1 MMLNGLHLGSELK
14 RFSRGKLPPLA
25 LTVIVMLPL
34 LFGGLFVWSYWDPV
48 DRINKMP
55 IALVNSDEGATV
67 DGQQLNA
74 ASQIVDKLQESD
86 QVRLEQVSS
95 QDAMSGVNDGTYYF
109 AIEFPT
115 DFSEA
120 AVSANS
126 DTPHQAKL
134 NVVFNTNNGFMAMT
148 LGNQVVVR
156 IIDTINE
163 ELGAEVASKLLVG
176 FNTIGD
182 GLQQAGDGASQLA
195 EGTGTA
201 EDGATQLAD
210 GATQLND
217 GLTTAQDGVD
227 KLADGAQQLD
237 DGINTAASGADQ
249 LASGLTRLQSATD
262 ELGAGAGQVA
272 DGVDQLTG
280 FASGIEQTQ
289 QQLLAPLV
297 NLSASLRATGL
308 PQAMAA
314 ADQAD
319 QIIAGLQNPN
329 GNNVSELISK
339 LDQLNAGAKTIHT
352 QLADPAAAYRSGVDS
367 ATAASGQL
375 ATGLHTLADG
385 SQQLVVGTQTLA
397 DGTSKLVEGSNQ
409 LTVGANS
416 LATGL
421 VQLDDGSNELALKL
435 NESATQV
442 PHFPEDTLDDSARNV
457 SSPATLNYTKASTQ
471 LFGEGLAP
479 IFISLGLFMGGT
491 VCFMLLRPLQRR
503 AVDAGAN
510 PLRVVMASYIPAMLV
525 GLAQATVM
533 FGIQRLFIGVHAV
546 SELGMWAAMCLTS
559 MAFMAIT
566 QGLNVVFGTTVGR
579 VLCIAL
585 MSLQIVSSGGIYP
598 PETQPLPLKWF
609 HTYDP
614 MTYSVNLIRQAMF
627 GISPGDDR
635 AYQAIIVLV
644 CIALGMF
651 LASSLAARR
660 ERHIRMKDFHPEV
673 AV

>member
-25 LTVIVMLPL
+25 LTVIIMLPL
-34 LFGGLFVWSYWDPV
+34 LFGGLFVWSYWDPI

-55 IALVNSDEGATV
+55 IALVNSDEGASV
-67 DGQQLNA
+67 DGQQIKA
-74 ASQIVDKLQESD
+74 ASQIVDKLRESD
-86 QVRLEQVSS
+86 QVHLEQVSS
-95 QDAMSGVNDGTYYF
+95 QDALSGVNDGKYYF

-115 DFSEA
+115 DFSVA

-126 DTPHQAKL
+126 DTPHKAKL

-176 FNTIGD
+176 FNTIGE
-182 GLQQAGDGASQLA
+182 GLHQAGDGASQLA

-201 EDGATQLAD
+201 EDGATKLAD
-210 GATQLND
+210 GASQLND
-217 GLTTAQDGVD
+217 GLTSAQDGVGQ
-227 KLADGAQQLD
+227 LAEGAQKLD
-237 DGINTAASGADQ
+237 AGINSAANGADQ
-249 LASGLTRLQSATD
+249 LASGMTRLQSATD

-339 LDQLNAGAKTIHT
+339 LDQLNAGAKTIHN

-385 SQQLVVGTQTLA
+385 SQQLVIGTQTLA

-421 VQLDDGSNELALKL
+421 VKLDDGSNELALKL
-435 NESATQV
+435 NESATQI
-442 PHFPEDTLDDSARNV
+442 PNFPEDTLDDAARNV
-457 SSPATLNYTKASTQ
+457 SSPAALNYTSSSSQ

-566 QGLNVVFGTTVGR
+566 QGLNVVFGSTVGR

-627 GISPGDDR
+627 GMSPGDDR
-635 AYQAIIVLV
+635 AIQAIVVLV
-644 CIALGMF
+644 CIALGML

-660 ERHIRMKDFHPEV
+660 ERQIRMKEFHPEV